1 MQLDCNETIICG
13 KIIKL
18 GILRYTPAG
27 IAVIEFTVNH
37 VSHQVEAG
45 VVRQIKCE
53 ILAIALGQIALT
65 VAELKVDN
73 KVKLMGFLNRKS
85 HMNQQLVLHT
95 NQVVLI

>member
-1 MQLDCNETIICG
+1 MDCNETIICG

-27 IAVIEFTVNH
+27 IAVIEFIVNH